1 MGEDYTAII
10 QKWAMEQRKDISIK
24 RKQMYIRRNDTQLL
38 VELDLRYSRERSWLL
53 DWKLM
58 VLTVKTILRRDG
70 E

>member
-1 MGEDYTAII
+1 
-10 QKWAMEQRKDISIK
+10 MEQRKDISIK

-58 VLTVKTILRRDG
+58 VLTVKIILRRDG